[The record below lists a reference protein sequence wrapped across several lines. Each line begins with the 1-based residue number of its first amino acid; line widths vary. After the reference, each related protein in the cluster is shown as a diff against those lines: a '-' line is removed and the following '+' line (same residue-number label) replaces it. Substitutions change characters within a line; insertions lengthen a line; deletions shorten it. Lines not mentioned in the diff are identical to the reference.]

1 MRIFLFFFL
10 VVLYTQILLAQ
21 GVGINVNGTTP
32 DPSAGLDVNFV
43 NKGLLPPRLT
53 TAQRNA
59 ISSPANGLIVFNTE
73 TNCMEYYRPSG
84 WYSMCPLPPK
94 INTSPVTSVT
104 AVSAVAGGQ
113 VTDDGGSLVTARGVC
128 WSTSPL
134 PTLSSS
140 VSTDGSGIGSFSS
153 TLSALQYGTTYFLRA
168 YATNAEGTTYG
179 NQVTFTTITP
189 NLPTVTTAV
198 VSSITGFTAT
208 VGGEVTSDGGL
219 AITSRGICWSLTAN
233 PTLSNNILNI
243 GTGVGSFSSS
253 LTGLNSGT
261 TYNLRSFAV
270 NDLGVSYGPNV
281 IFTTLSSSPILGGGL
296 SIAGATFQS
305 STTLATN
312 VAQKAF
318 DGTVVDYWHSSQYDK
333 VPWANPWL
341 RINLPAGRI
350 VNRYRLWHR
359 NMPSYEDRLMS
370 WVFQGS
376 NDGQNWV
383 DLDVRNNATPP
394 YPGTDI
400 FSAAQFGDYSF
411 SNATPYSYYR
421 IWGTEGNPGHE
432 YTVIGELQLWGF

>member
-1 MRIFLFFFL
+1 MFFFSMVIYSHIL
-10 VVLYTQILLAQ
+10 VAQ
-21 GVGINVNGTTP
+21 GVGINESGTNP

-94 INTSPVTSVT
+94 IITSPVNSVT
-104 AVSAVAGGQ
+104 AVSALVGGQ

-140 VSTDGSGIGSFSS
+140 VLTDGSGIGSFSS
-153 TLSALQYGTTYFLRA
+153 TISSLQYGTTYFLRA

-189 NLPTVTTAV
+189 SLPTVTTAV
-198 VSSITGFTAT
+198 VSSITGFTAS

-219 AITSRGICWSLTAN
+219 AITSRGICWALTAN
-233 PTLSNNILNI
+233 PTLSNNVLNI
-243 GTGVGSFSSS
+243 GTGVGSFSST

-261 TYNLRSFAV
+261 TYNVRSFAV

-296 SIAGATFQS
+296 SIAGATFQA
-305 STTLATN
+305 STTLASN
-312 VAQKAF
+312 IAQNAF
-318 DGTVVDYWHSSQYDK
+318 DGTVVDYWHSNQYDK
-333 VPWANPWL
+333 VPWSNPWL

-359 NMPSYEDRLMS
+359 NGPSWEDRLRS

-376 NDGQNWV
+376 TDGLNWV
-383 DLDVRNNATPP
+383 NLDVRTNATPP
-394 YPGTDI
+394 YPGTDT

-411 SNATPYSYYR
+411 TNATPYSYYR

-432 YTVIGELQLWGF
+432 YTVIAELQLWGF